1 MMNGLPRT
9 IRMLY
14 TKKMVDDNK
23 IFLLSKRRKYKER
36 KVKDNSYLS
45 YMKGIMNGWKEKKI
59 LSFPFHKII
68 RKLNNDE

>member
-1 MMNGLPRT
+1 M
-9 IRMLY
+9 
-14 TKKMVDDNK
+14 DDNK

-59 LSFPFHKII
+59 LSFPLHKII
-68 RKLNNDE
+68 RKRNNDEYY